1 MGFLS
6 PRLALTAVLTLPVT
20 ALADLNTTVTLTS
33 NTSINLE
40 TGAMPGSPADLLW
53 NGSTLAPQG
62 NATALRRYDDF
73 PEQFYATVTSIE
85 LQLLPG
91 YSKNAFT
98 PAVGD
103 LYGVHTNGNHWVRMY
118 VKAKAGG
125 SITLRFT
132 TFGVPQTPGGGSGG
146 APTITSIL
154 NNSSRIPEGLPNYGI
169 PPSSLFVIVGA
180 GLADPGLPVLQDS
193 TNGLPRTLNGAKI
206 TVRVAGF
213 TEDTPIYY
221 TSPTQLAGVIPA
233 RTPTGDGTVT
243 VTYKGTASNAYP
255 IHVTPAALGINTYNG
270 NTGVATDA
278 ITGALLTY
286 ASSGRP
292 GQIVVLWTT
301 GLGANPQDSDSILIA
316 TPHSVGTPLDIYVG
330 GIPAE
335 VLYKGASAYPGVN
348 QINFVIPPTAPSG
361 CWISLVAVSGG
372 VLSNS
377 ATLPIEAGGGQCADT
392 VTGLS
397 ASQIAAGGTQSIRTG
412 FVGLIQT
419 DAPSNAGRT
428 VTNSATAAFQRY
440 TGVYTPSNSLSPG
453 GCIVNDLTPVNATN
467 TAGLLPGAI
476 RLSGPANL
484 DVPLTQQLGI
494 RGAYFAALA
503 AGAIPSSGGTFTFTA
518 PPGADVGAF
527 SSSISFTGPLL
538 SWTNR
543 DAITSVDRAQGVN
556 VTWSGGN
563 PGTYVFI
570 TGTSATQSALAAGF
584 TCLAPVEAQSFTVPA
599 YVLSA
604 LPPGRGAVEL
614 QNYVY
619 GPLAASGLD
628 IGYAFGDI
636 AITQNAVVR

>member
-1 MGFLS
+1 MGFTPL
-6 PRLALTAVLTLPVT
+6 RFALTVALTFPVT
-20 ALADLNTTVTLTS
+20 ALADLNTTVTLNS

-40 TGAMPGSPADLLW
+40 TGAMPGAPADLLW

-62 NATALRRYDDF
+62 AATAVRRYDDF

-91 YSKNAFT
+91 YSRNAFT

-103 LYGVHTNGNHWVRMY
+103 LYGVHTNGRHWTRMY
-118 VKAKAGG
+118 VKAKSAG

-132 TFGVPQTPGGGSGG
+132 TFGVPQTPGAGSGG

-154 NNSSRIPEGLPNYGI
+154 NNSSLIPEGLPNYGI
-169 PPSSLFVIVGA
+169 PPSSLFVIRGT

-221 TSPTQLAGVIPA
+221 TSPSQLAGVIPA
-233 RTPTGDGTVT
+233 RTPAGDGTVT
-243 VTYKGTASNAYP
+243 VTYKGVASNAYP
-255 IHVTPAALGINTYNG
+255 LHVTPAALGFNTYNG

-278 ITGALLTY
+278 ITGTLLTY
-286 ASSGRP
+286 AGSGRP
-292 GQIVVLWTT
+292 GQIIVLWTT
-301 GLGANPQDSDSILIA
+301 GLGSNPLDSDSTLIA
-316 TPHSVGTPLDIYVG
+316 TPHAVETPLQIYVG

-335 VLYKGASAYPGVN
+335 ILYKGASQYPGVN
-348 QINFVIPPTAPSG
+348 QINLVIPANAPSG
-361 CWISLVAVSGG
+361 CWITLVAVSGG

-392 VTGLS
+392 VTGLT
-397 ASQIAAGGTQSIRTG
+397 ASQIATGGTQSIRTG

-419 DAPSNAGRT
+419 DAPSNSGRT
-428 VTNSATAAFQRY
+428 LTNSATGSFQRY

-453 GCIVNDLTPVNATN
+453 GCIVNDLTPVNATD
-467 TAGLLPGAI
+467 TTGLQPGAI
-476 RLSGPANL
+476 RLAGPSNL
-484 DVPLTQQLGI
+484 DVPLNQQLGI
-494 RGAYFAALA
+494 KGAYFALLG
-503 AGAIPSSGGTFTFTA
+503 AGAIPASGGTFTFAA
-518 PPGADVGAF
+518 PQGADVGAF
-527 SSSISFTGPLL
+527 SSSISFNGPLL
-538 SWTNR
+538 AWTNR
-543 DAITSVDRAQGVN
+543 NAVASVDRTQGIT

-584 TCLAPVEAQSFTVPA
+584 TCLAPVEAGTFTVPA
-599 YVLSA
+599 YILSA
-604 LPPGRGAVEL
+604 LPAGRGAVEL

-636 AITQNAVVR
+636 AITENAMVR